1 MKQRRKATLEGPPE
15 EAQQGPC
22 SRLLQLALCPGEGP
36 PQRGSSAIPHPGSW
50 HPPAPNKRLQPNLLG
65 ANDLGAAG
73 TLTSAPGPSEWGS
86 FQGWPGPEGQA
97 GEGEPGSHVGGLGSQ
112 PTHGDRE
119 GVGSTVQ
126 ARAPMLRLDCGKDFP
141 A

>member
-1 MKQRRKATLEGPPE
+1 MKQRRKATLEGLPE

-22 SRLLQLALCPGEGP
+22 SRLLQLALCPREGP

-73 TLTSAPGPSEWGS
+73 TLTSAPGPSEWGAS
-86 FQGWPGPEGQA
+86 RGGQG
-97 GEGEPGSHVGGLGSQ
+97 LR
-112 PTHGDRE
+112 DRQ
-119 GVGSTVQ
+119 GRANQ
-126 ARAPMLRLDCGKDFP
+126 APMWV